1 MLRES
6 SRKGAKRRES
16 GMACRAVL
24 GFAVAWYSRCLGP
37 GFAPL
42 RLGARS
48 FDAAGKLTQRR
59 KSARSRYGLPSHLG
73 IRSGLV

>member
-6 SRKGAKRRES
+6 SRKGAKAQEAGKACRAVLVFAVAWYSRFSRPGFALCALRKVLRCCGKDHAKAKAEEA

-24 GFAVAWYSRCLGP
+24 G
-37 GFAPL
+37 
-42 RLGARS
+42 
-48 FDAAGKLTQRR
+48 
-59 KSARSRYGLPSHLG
+59 